1 MTNDYLLDI
10 LLGLFRQRFYCDM
23 NFPNGTIGDL
33 GNVVA
38 GATPSKKLRDNF
50 TANGIG
56 WITPRD
62 LAKTSSIFISHGAT
76 DITDKGYCSCSA
88 TLMPKGSVLFSSR
101 APVGYVAIAAESLC
115 TNQGFKSVVPH
126 DNIGTAYVFC
136 FLKENAAAI
145 ENTGSGTTF
154 IEVSGRIMKDY
165 PAYIPEEHACKSFSQ
180 LAGPILELIRIN
192 EKARCNLEMLRD
204 ALLPRLMSGDIDVS
218 RINCSIQ

>member
-1 MTNDYLLDI
+1 
-10 LLGLFRQRFYCDM
+10 M